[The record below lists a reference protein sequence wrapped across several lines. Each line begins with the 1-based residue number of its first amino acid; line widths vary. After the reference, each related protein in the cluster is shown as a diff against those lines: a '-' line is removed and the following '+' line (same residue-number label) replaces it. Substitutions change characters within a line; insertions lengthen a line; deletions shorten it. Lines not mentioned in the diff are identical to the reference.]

1 MKKGKIMTYI
11 QFVPHSN
18 QMKDFRI
25 EGACYLVSVNPYIEV
40 WKRRGTS
47 PQIFQFDMVNIY
59 VWMMGK
65 MIAKP
70 SQMVFETWQLPME
83 RDQGCKSE
91 RLLFETIR
99 LHALPC
105 TLHCVTTALLLVGE
119 SLTRCT
125 STASFTVLCF
135 QFLIFMLLLTH
146 LLFAK
151 LQQQMS
157 VLLSFMADSCRR
169 SN

>member
-1 MKKGKIMTYI
+1 MT
-11 QFVPHSN
+11 S
-18 QMKDFRI
+18 
-25 EGACYLVSVNPYIEV
+25 
-40 WKRRGTS
+40 
-47 PQIFQFDMVNIY
+47 FQFLAQTKWRTSKLKVLVFLFQWILTLKSEREEEQDHKYSMVNIH
-59 VWMMGK
+59 VRIIGK

-70 SQMVFETWQLPME
+70 SQVIFETWQLPME
-83 RDQGCKSE
+83 RDRGCKSE

-105 TLHCVTTALLLVGE
+105 ILHCVTTALLLVGE
-119 SLTRCT
+119 SLTHCT

-135 QFLIFMLLLTH
+135 PLVIFMLLLPH

-157 VLLSFMADSCRR
+157 VLLSFMADSERAT
-169 SN
+169 NFVAL